1 MIKTVFFGTPEF
13 AIPTLEALVEDSKF
27 EVKHVISQ
35 PDRPAGRK
43 MRLTPSAVKA
53 RAQELGLPVHTPE
66 KCNTEEFLEFFKA
79 QEADLAV
86 VVAFGQILP
95 QKLLQLLP
103 NKFVNLHGSLLP
115 RWRGAA
121 PIQRA
126 IMEGDLKSGV
136 SLQVMV
142 KKLDA
147 GDVISEVA
155 TLIEPNE
162 NAISLHDRLALLGA
176 RLVQETLPDYLQGK
190 ITPTAQEESQVT
202 YAHKIDKAESLIDWN
217 LPAKQIHQN
226 LRGLALGPGAHCVFR
241 GKKLKIHRALA
252 LAEESS
258 VPVGAVSQVDAH
270 SFTVQTGKGQLQIL
284 EVQPESKAKM
294 DVKAFLAGNALE
306 AGQSLLDFKQ

>member
-13 AIPTLEALVEDSKF
+13 AIPTLEALVDDSRF
-27 EVKHVISQ
+27 EVIHVVSQ

-43 MRLTPSAVKA
+43 MRLTPSVVKA
-53 RAQELGLPVHTPE
+53 RAQELRIPVTTPE
-66 KCNTEEFLEFFKA
+66 KCNTGEFIEFFKSLD
-79 QEADLAV
+79 ADLAV

-95 QKLLQLLP
+95 QKLLDVLP
-103 NKFVNLHGSLLP
+103 QKFVNLHGSLLP

-126 IMEGDLKSGV
+126 VMEGDLKTGV

-147 GDVISEVA
+147 GDVISEVV

-176 RLVQETLPDYLQGK
+176 RLVQESLPDYVSGDIK
-190 ITPTAQEESQVT
+190 PTAQDESKVN
-202 YAHKIDKAESLIDWN
+202 YAHKIDKAESAIDWN
-217 LPAKQIHQN
+217 LSAKKIHQN
-226 LRGLALGPGAHCVFR
+226 LRGLALGPGAFCVFK
-241 GKKLKIHRALA
+241 GKKLKIHKALVID
-252 LAEESS
+252 ENSS
-258 VPVGAVSQVDAH
+258 GFVAGQISAMDDH
-270 SFTVQTGKGQLQIL
+270 SFNVQTSAGQLQVL

-294 DVKAFLAGNALE
+294 DVKAFMLGNSLE
-306 AGQSLLDFKQ
+306 LGQSLA